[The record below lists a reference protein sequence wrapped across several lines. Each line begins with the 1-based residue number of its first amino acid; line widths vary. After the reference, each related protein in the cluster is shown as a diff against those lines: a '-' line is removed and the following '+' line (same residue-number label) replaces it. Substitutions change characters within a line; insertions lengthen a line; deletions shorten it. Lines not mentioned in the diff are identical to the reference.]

1 MANLISWLWPVV
13 VVWIC
18 SLNYVIAEEIC
29 VKPCKCDRKNSLVC
43 SREGLMEVPK
53 NIPKWVERLN
63 LGNNQISFLGNG
75 SFENL
80 TSLVDLKLNRNHIHG
95 FGKGVFKNLNALK
108 SLELNKNN
116 LTEIKGLTFTG
127 LDSLEVLAM
136 KRNSISA
143 LLDGA
148 FFTLKSMT
156 ELQLDHNEIKNVT
169 KGWLYGLSSL
179 SILSLSHNRI
189 VYIEPSAWD
198 SCQSLS
204 KLVLS
209 YNRLHKIDKGIF
221 DYLSKLTSLSLNYN
235 RIDYIHEGA
244 FNSTSSLK
252 NLELDGNSVSSTIE
266 DMHGA
271 FIGLTQLVSFS
282 LASNKIQS
290 INKNAF
296 LGLGN
301 LKKLNLRNNSITSVQ
316 ENAFSG
322 MGSLMELYFNTSS
335 LLCDCNLAWF
345 PKWLAET
352 TFTVHAVCGHP
363 HHLNGHSVM
372 EVPESNFTCD
382 GFPKPRIIEEP
393 GEKLAL
399 KGDNVSLRCEA
410 SSSSSLPMTIQ
421 WKKDNVDLKNPN
433 VNHFVR
439 SYNGEARGEISELK
453 LLNISHNE
461 AGKYQC
467 VVSNQFGTTYSSKSN
482 ISVLIYPTFTK
493 TPSNVTLK
501 TGNTARLECAAAG
514 QPSPQIAWQKDGG
527 NDFPAARERR
537 MHVMP
542 TDDVFFIINVKTS
555 DMGVYSCTAQNPAGT
570 IVANASLNVLE
581 TPYFVKPM
589 ESKEVRAGE
598 TIVLECMASGSP
610 KPRLRWKKDGSNLV
624 PTERHFFTADDQLL
638 IIVGTTTSDAG
649 MYECEM
655 SNPLGTER
663 GYSFLTIIPASG
675 ILPSDDS
682 IAGIVVIAVV
692 CCAVATSVVWVVII
706 YQARKRAID
715 NGGGDAANDGRGEVG
730 PPSAQRTLA
739 TAPTIVTAGDPVPTL
754 PVNYMDTDSEHSS
767 SKDSG
772 TGDSAK
778 RSSDDLLPAT
788 QQSEDSP
795 HHHLLSMP
803 DGESIM
809 SADVNVAN
817 GKGFLVD
824 PQSSSPS
831 PSKVVPTL
839 CTFHPQPT
847 NHERCK
853 SLSSAVPSSMGPAYH
868 TLPRWGTT
876 PGKEVSSGSSPS
888 LVVLDSVKESLLARG
903 KVSGSSLWPSVT
915 EEPWKCGKGR
925 GEVED
930 ELTPCIPRGP
940 SFSLPGGSDGRID

>member
-13 VVWIC
+13 VVWIWMF
-18 SLNYVIAEEIC
+18 NEVIAEETC
-29 VKPCKCDRKNSLVC
+29 VEHCKCETNSLVC
-43 SREGLMEVPK
+43 SKKDLLEVPK
-53 NIPKWVERLN
+53 NIPRWVENLN
-63 LGNNQISFLGNG
+63 LYNNQISFLGNR

-80 TSLVDLKLNRNHIHG
+80 TSLVELKLNRNRISG
-95 FGKGVFKNLNALK
+95 FSKAVFKNLNNLK
-108 SLELNKNN
+108 YLEINRNH
-116 LTEIKGLTFTG
+116 LTEIEGLTFTG
-127 LDSLEVLAM
+127 LINLKVL
-136 KRNSISA
+136 KLRRNSISA

-148 FFTLKSMT
+148 FFALKSMT
-156 ELQLDHNEIKNVT
+156 ELQLDHNEIKAVT

-179 SILSLSHNRI
+179 LQLSLSHNRI
-189 VYIEPSAWD
+189 SYIEPSAWE
-198 SCQSLS
+198 SCQGLN
-204 KLVLS
+204 KLILS
-209 YNRLHKIDKGIF
+209 YNRLHTIEKGF
-221 DYLSKLTSLSLNYN
+221 FEYLSKLNSLLLNYN
-235 RIDYIHEGA
+235 KIDYIHEGA

-252 NLELDGNSVSSTIE
+252 ILELDGNAVSSTIE
-266 DMHGA
+266 DMNGA
-271 FIGLTQLVSFS
+271 FIGLSHLTSFS
-282 LASNKIQS
+282 LASNKIKS

-296 LGLGN
+296 TGLGN

-322 MGSLMELYFNTSS
+322 MGLLKELFINTTS

-345 PKWLAET
+345 PKWLAESS
-352 TFTVHAVCGHP
+352 FSDSVHTVCGHP
-363 HHLNGHSVM
+363 HPLNGKSVM
-372 EVPESNFTCD
+372 EIPASNFTCD

-393 GEKLAL
+393 GTKLAL

-421 WKKDNVDLKNPN
+421 WKKDNLDLKNPN
-433 VNHFVR
+433 VIHFVR

-467 VVSNQFGTTYSSKSN
+467 VVSNQFGTTYSTKSK

-493 TPSNVTLK
+493 TPSNITVK
-501 TGNTARLECAAAG
+501 TGHTARLECAAAG

-542 TDDVFFIINVKTS
+542 TDDVFFILNVKTT

-581 TPYFVKPM
+581 TPHFVKPM

-610 KPRLRWKKDGSNLV
+610 KPRLTWRKDGSNLV

-638 IIVGTTTSDAG
+638 IIVGTTVSDTG

-675 ILPSDDS
+675 ILQSDDS

-692 CCAVATSVVWVVII
+692 CCAVATSIVWVVII

-715 NGGGDAANDGRGEVG
+715 NGSGDVAADGRAEVG
-730 PPSAQRTLA
+730 PSLPTAQLA
-739 TAPTIVTAGDPVPTL
+739 AAPVIVTAEDSGVTL
-754 PVNYMDTDSEHSS
+754 PSNYMDTDSEHSS

-778 RSSDDLLPAT
+778 RSSDDLLPTA
-788 QQSEDSP
+788 QQPEDSP
-795 HHHLLSMP
+795 HHLLLSLP
-803 DGESIM
+803 DGESIT
-809 SADVNVAN
+809 SVDAN
-817 GKGFLVD
+817 GTGGKGFLVD
-824 PQSSSPS
+824 NQSSSPS
-831 PSKVVPTL
+831 PSKTVPTL

-847 NHERCK
+847 NHERCR
-853 SLSSAVPSSMGPAYH
+853 SSCNAVHSPVGPAYH

-876 PGKEVSSGSSPS
+876 TVKEVGSGSSPS
-888 LVVLDSVKESLLARG
+888 LVGLDSVEEG
-903 KVSGSSLWPSVT
+903 VPVHEKVLGSSIWPSVT
-915 EEPWKCGKGR
+915 GEPWKCGKGR
-925 GEVED
+925 GMAEE

-940 SFSLPGGSDGRID
+940 LFSLERGSDG